1 MGDSTM
7 PSRKCF
13 VIMPFGSKPDVN
25 GRPLDFDK
33 VYQYL
38 IKPPIAAM
46 GIECIRCDEIGEA
59 GWIHAKMIAHIYQ
72 DDIAVVDI
80 TTLNPNV
87 FYELGVRHALCASV
101 TVLIRKKDTKLPFNI
116 QGLNVIEYDPEDMES
131 VENTKTKIQ
140 EFVRNG
146 LQASTGDSLVHE
158 VLPLKIATAPRVI
171 EETQQFSYSLIE
183 SPEKSIHITTGDI
196 QKIKGIDIWVSSE
209 NTNMQM
215 ARFYD
220 YSISSIVRFLG
231 AEKNFAGLVVKDCI
245 ADALKQILGD
255 QHAVPPAT
263 VIVTTAGELNRTHA
277 VKKIFHVASVI
288 GSIGRGYVP
297 IPNLAD
303 CVTNALAK
311 ADSNELESVEITS
324 ILFPL
329 MGAGTARGDL
339 RVIVAPLIRA
349 AIEYLRTNRNSRMH
363 HVHFLAYTEADRTAC
378 LNVLDRSQAVRSFAS
393 GDNRQG
399 GATTSP

>member
-1 MGDSTM
+1 M
-7 PSRKCF
+7 PNKKCF
-13 VIMPFGSKPDVN
+13 VIMPFGEKPDVG

-33 VYQYL
+33 VYKYL
-38 IKPPIAAM
+38 IKPPIVAM
-46 GIECIRCDEIGEA
+46 GIECVRCDEIGKP
-59 GWIHAKMIAHIYQ
+59 GLIHSEMIGHIYE

-87 FYELGVRHALCASV
+87 FYELGIRHALRASV

-116 QGLNVIEYDPEDMES
+116 QGLKAIEYDPEDLES
-131 VENTKTKIQ
+131 VEETKKKIQ

-146 LQASTGDSLVHE
+146 LQALKGDSLVHE
-158 VLPLKIATAPRVI
+158 VLRLRIGTLPRVI
-171 EETQQFSYSLIE
+171 DETMHISYSLIDN
-183 SPEKSIHITTGDI
+183 PEKSIYITTGGF

-220 YSISSIVRFLG
+220 FSVSSIIRYLG
-231 AEKNFAGLVVKDCI
+231 AEKNHAGLVVNDCI
-245 ADALKQILGD
+245 ADALRQIVGD

-263 VIVTTAGELNRTHA
+263 VIETTAGQLSKSHA
-277 VKKIFHVASVI
+277 VKMIFHVASVV
-288 GSIGRGYVP
+288 GGIGRGYVP
-297 IPNLAD
+297 IQNISD

-311 ADSNELESVEITS
+311 ADSTDLCPSCTS

-339 RVIVAPLIRA
+339 REIVASLINA
-349 AIEYLRTNRNSRMH
+349 AIEYLRANRNSRVNR
-363 HVHFLAYTEADRTAC
+363 VHFAAFTEDELAAC
-378 LNVLDRSQAVRSFAS
+378 LNVLDSSHVVKCSRSGEGR
-393 GDNRQG
+393 
-399 GATTSP
+399 